1 MDNIDK
7 LLINYDP
14 IDYKYANYYEK
25 IFIPT
30 EDGGYKKIFCS
41 HSFDDGLSG
50 EAQAEYFSRLRRNMG
65 SFVFQSVVRVG
76 QNNKDFK
83 ILEWL
88 RKM

>member
-14 IDYKYANYYEK
+14 IDYKYANYYKK

-30 EDGGYKKIFCS
+30 EDGGYKKVFCS
-41 HSFDDGLSG
+41 SSFDDGLSG
-50 EAQAEYFSRLRRNMG
+50 EVQAEYFSRLRRNMG
-65 SFVFQSVVRVG
+65 SLVFQSVVKTG
-76 QNNKDFK
+76 QNNKDLK

-88 RKM
+88 RKI